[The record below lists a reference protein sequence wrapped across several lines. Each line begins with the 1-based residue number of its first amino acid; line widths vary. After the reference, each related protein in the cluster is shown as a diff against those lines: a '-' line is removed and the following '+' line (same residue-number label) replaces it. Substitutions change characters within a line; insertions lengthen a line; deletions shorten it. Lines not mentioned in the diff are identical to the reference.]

1 MDLPSRVKVR
11 PSLLPSRVA
20 DVGATH
26 PCYDSMVTVAIGELK
41 PVATMKWGR
50 EATVPL
56 RSSDTQV
63 YSNSKDQLSFYL
75 VRGRKMAN
83 NSL

>member
-26 PCYDSMVTVAIGELK
+26 RCCDSMVTVAIGQLR
-41 PVATMKWGR
+41 PVATMKWGHV
-50 EATVPL
+50 ATVPL
-56 RSSDTQV
+56 RSSDTGLF
-63 YSNSKDQLSFYL
+63 KL
-75 VRGRKMAN
+75 
-83 NSL
+83 